1 MSFYLFIKKITPDL
15 VKRLFN
21 IWAEDREKDLAL
33 AEKFKEIRKAKRKA
47 KAIAKDIYQSGNLPI
62 HFNDAIEDFKKKLP
76 YDDKDLLELIRIQK
90 NYIPK
95 KPAAKRK
102 PAAKK
107 RPAARKVPARK

>member
-1 MSFYLFIKKITPDL
+1 MSLYLFLKKITPDL
-15 VKRLFN
+15 IKKLFN
-21 IWAEDREKDLAL
+21 IWAEDREKELAL
-33 AEKFKEIRKAKRKA
+33 AEKLKEIRKTKRKA
-47 KAIAKDIYQSGNLPI
+47 KAIAKSIYQSSNLPL
-62 HFNDAIEDFKKKLP
+62 HFNYAIEDFKKKLP

-107 RPAARKVPARK
+107 KTAARRLPLKK